1 MLCICMV
8 YLQVL
13 THTHTHT
20 HTHGDM
26 FFGVYITKGVEG
38 GKNKIILNN

>member
-1 MLCICMV
+1 MSCICMV
-8 YLQVL
+8 YLQV
-13 THTHTHT
+13 HTHTHT
-20 HTHGDM
+20 YGDM